1 MYLYLQFTYA
11 QFIEFTRKG
20 VQNGFFK
27 NAFGTSLVAQWWRL
41 SFQCRGHSHCTVH
54 CWKLGLKKY
63 LKAATAHLSKH

>member
-27 NAFGTSLVAQWWRL
+27 NAFGTFLVAQWLRL

-54 CWKLGLKKY
+54 C
-63 LKAATAHLSKH
+63 